1 MLLSKTA
8 KSKALPMLL
17 CSEDDV
23 QGNHSNSAGKIDED
37 KLYYIMTRGIS
48 KKEAQ
53 KLIVKAK
60 FNSVLEKINDEELKQ
75 ELVEEIDR
83 RLV

>member
-17 CSEDDV
+17 CSEEEV
-23 QGNHSNSAGKIDED
+23 QGNHSNSAGKIDKE
-37 KLYYIMTRGIS
+37 KLYYLMTRGIS
-48 KKEAQ
+48 EAEAK
-53 KLIVKAK
+53 KLIVKAQ
-60 FNSVLEKINDEELKQ
+60 FSSILNKIKEENIKN
-75 ELVEEIDR
+75 EVIENIDR